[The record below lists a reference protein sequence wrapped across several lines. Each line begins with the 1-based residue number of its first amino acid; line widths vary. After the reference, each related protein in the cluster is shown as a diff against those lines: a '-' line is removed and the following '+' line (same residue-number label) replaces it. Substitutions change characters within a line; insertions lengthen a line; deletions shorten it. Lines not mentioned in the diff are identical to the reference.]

1 MKRKARLG
9 GEAEPESEVG
19 SRLQFSSPSLT
30 YTNTMYTNTKYTNTM
45 YTNTKYT
52 NTTYINTKYTNT
64 MYTNTTYTNTK
75 YTNTNFTNTKY
86 TNTNYTYTNTSWM
99 VVNCRSSSA
108 IPPRTF
114 LVHAFQS
121 SITPS
126 SM

>member
-30 YTNTMYTNTKYTNTM
+30 YTNTMYTNTKYTITM
-45 YTNTKYT
+45 
-52 NTTYINTKYTNT
+52 YTNT
-64 MYTNTTYTNTK
+64 MYTNKK

-99 VVNCRSSSA
+99 VVNCRSSSI

-114 LVHAFQS
+114 LVHAFLS

>member
-30 YTNTMYTNTKYTNTM
+30 YTNTNYTNTKYTNTM

-52 NTTYINTKYTNT
+52 NTH
-64 MYTNTTYTNTK
+64 
-75 YTNTNFTNTKY
+75 FTNTKY

-114 LVHAFQS
+114 LVLAFQS